1 MITRRRVVFDTNILV
16 SALVFPGGRGEAA
29 LRRIIEQTDQLVL
42 SRAMIDELLD
52 VLARKFAR
60 DAEELAHVAVFV
72 TDLAVVVAPK
82 RRLRVVKDDP
92 DNRILECAV
101 TGRADIVVT
110 GDKALLALK
119 LYEKSRILTLH
130 DYLGTP

>member
-1 MITRRRVVFDTNILV
+1 MRKRLVFDTNILV
-16 SALVFPGGRGEAA
+16 SALVFPGGQGEAA
-29 LRRIIEQTDQLVL
+29 LRRIIDQTDQLVL
-42 SRAMIDELLD
+42 SRPIVDELLE

-72 TDLAVVVAPK
+72 TELALIVAPK

-101 TGRADIVVT
+101 AGRAEVIVT

-119 LYEKSRILTLH
+119 LYEKIRILTLRE
-130 DYLGTP
+130 YLGAP

>member
-1 MITRRRVVFDTNILV
+1 MNMRKRVVFDTNILV

-42 SRAMIDELLD
+42 SRPIVDELLD

-72 TDLAVVVAPK
+72 TELAMVVAPK

-101 TGRADIVVT
+101 AGRAEVIVT

-119 LYEKSRILTLH
+119 LYRKIRILTLRE
-130 DYLGTP
+130 YLGTP